1 MKKSL
6 MAVALSSALLIGPYA
21 LASQSSVLATVG
33 KMPIT
38 QEDFNRSFES
48 LPPQV
53 QSQLAQSPDQKS
65 LLLDELVKQRL
76 VYLEAEKAGYAKN
89 KKVLERLESIKKD
102 LMVGAFVEEYLEKNA
117 KVSEKDM
124 EAFYKENQAQFVEAE
139 SVNAS
144 HILLKDEAKAK
155 QILAE
160 AQKPG
165 ADFGELAKQHSEEP
179 GAANRGGKL
188 GDFGRGQMVPEFE
201 KAAFEGSIGVVP
213 NLVQTKFGHHILKIN
228 SKTPARTVP
237 YAEVKEQ
244 IAHALEN
251 RAKGDALEKLVKELE
266 LKHAVKLYKENLK

>member
-53 QSQLAQSPDQKS
+53 QAQLAQSPDQKS

-160 AQKPG
+160 AKKPEV
-165 ADFGELAKQHSEEP
+165 DFSELAKQHSEEP
-179 GAANRGGKL
+179 GAATRGGKL

-213 NLVQTKFGHHILKIN
+213 ELVQTKFGYHILKIN
-228 SKTPARTVP
+228 SKNPARTVP

-244 IAHALEN
+244 ISHALEN
-251 RAKGDALEKLVKELE
+251 RAKGEALEKLVKELE
-266 LKHAVKLYKENLK
+266 LKHSVKLYKDNLK